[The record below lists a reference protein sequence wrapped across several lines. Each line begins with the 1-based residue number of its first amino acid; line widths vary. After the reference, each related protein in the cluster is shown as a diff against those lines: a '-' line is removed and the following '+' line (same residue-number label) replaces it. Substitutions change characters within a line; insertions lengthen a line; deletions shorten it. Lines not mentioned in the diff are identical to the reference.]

1 MFQTVNV
8 PREVRGR
15 TVELYIMQQPSVAP
29 SFKLAGSRLG
39 KANVA
44 SINLTTLAQPR
55 GAQVVRWNGTGL
67 PPGVI
72 DVAKDLLLWPRSAS
86 FPGVDGMLWLA
97 DTKTLVL
104 LQITLSAVQDHAS
117 KFWADD
123 ATRRSL
129 WQDRLGARNIKELWL
144 TPYTSARKTRVHTG
158 QYVCTL
164 AQLLEHNPSL
174 FPMLRKWEPAEEV
187 GARRADTE

>member
-1 MFQTVNV
+1 MAINV
-8 PREVRGR
+8 LFW
-15 TVELYIMQQPSVAP
+15 TNS
-29 SFKLAGSRLG
+29 
-39 KANVA
+39 ANY
-44 SINLTTLAQPR
+44 
-55 GAQVVRWNGTGL
+55 
-67 PPGVI
+67 
-72 DVAKDLLLWPRSAS
+72 
-86 FPGVDGMLWLA
+86 PGVDGMLWLA

-104 LQITLSAVQDHAS
+104 LQITLSAAQDHAS
-117 KFWADD
+117 NFWAENTTLRSRWQ
-123 ATRRSL
+123 AT
-129 WQDRLGARNIKELWL
+129 LGARDITELWL